1 MKNLLTGAAIVI
13 GIALLFV
20 FARNTAVCGDIKYN
34 DINGKVCHLGKGR
47 PALVG
52 FWTGN
57 CAYSDHALY
66 LLSAVR
72 EKYPETQLDV
82 TGFYLNDISSE
93 QLNRLSKGL
102 RITVAAAQPPVD
114 LVASLAKTF
123 KFDAPGR
130 ALYVVNGRGLIRSVD
145 ISDVTA
151 DNASLLKKIDA
162 VVQLAMKD

>member
-1 MKNLLTGAAIVI
+1 MRNLLIAAAIVMAV
-13 GIALLFV
+13 GLLFV
-20 FARNTAVCGDIKYN
+20 FGRNASVCGDIKYT

-52 FWTGN
+52 FWIGN
-57 CAYSDHALY
+57 CTYSDHALY
-66 LLSAVR
+66 LLSAAR

-82 TGFYLNDISSE
+82 TGFYLNDISSAE
-93 QLNRLSKGL
+93 LTRLSNGL
-102 RITVAAAQPPVD
+102 RFTVAAAQPPVD

-130 ALYVVNGRGLIRSVD
+130 ALYVVSGKGRIREVD

-151 DNASLLKKIDA
+151 DNGSLLKKIDA
-162 VVQLAMKD
+162 AVRTAMKD